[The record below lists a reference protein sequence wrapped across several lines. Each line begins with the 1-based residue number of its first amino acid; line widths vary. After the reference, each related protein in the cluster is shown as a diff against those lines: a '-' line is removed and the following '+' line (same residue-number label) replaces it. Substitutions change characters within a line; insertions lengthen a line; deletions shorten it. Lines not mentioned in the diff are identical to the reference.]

1 MGSNCIFMSLLLNAF
16 MTYTKATVCIE
27 HLLCTK
33 HCIRSDTLDSF
44 HQLLLILADKG
55 FHDMDA
61 FCH

>member
-1 MGSNCIFMSLLLNAF
+1 MSLLLNAF